1 MKRIGPFFLS
11 SLLLLLLLFAHVRG
25 VLVTKFFTWF
35 DIILRARGLTAGRNT
50 LSKKFS
56 RPVCIGSRR
65 PEIK

>member
-1 MKRIGPFFLS
+1 MA
-11 SLLLLLLLFAHVRG
+11 LFSVVIIIIIIRQRAWG
-25 VLVTKFFTWF
+25 VVTKFFTWF
-35 DIILRARGLTAGRNT
+35 DIILRVRRLTAGQNT